1 MTFARAR
8 AAAMPSVSTTVIEI
22 EPRFLAEEHDHEH
35 DKEIGCLTADRP
47 LDPDRFIAWI
57 SKFTQEIGTDINRMK
72 GITAMKD
79 DDQRFVI

>member
-47 LDPDRFIAWI
+47 LDPRSVHCLDFEVH
-57 SKFTQEIGTDINRMK
+57 SGNRMK